1 MKCHLF
7 ISAVFLLFIY
17 GCASGPT
24 ASSMVAT
31 SHAPLN
37 VEASG
42 TLVISPVSGGEET
55 NPMLLSKIDDISFRE
70 ALYQSL
76 VNSGLFAETRLEGD
90 GDYRLNTEIVSQE
103 VKSGINMAA
112 TLMVHYELYEDGKD
126 NVVWSENIFSQ
137 YEALFEE
144 SYYGVKRA
152 QLANEGAVKNNF
164 TQLIEKLASFLETTR

>member
-1 MKCHLF
+1 MKSHLF
-7 ISAVFLLFIY
+7 ISVVFLLIIH

-24 ASSMVAT
+24 ATSMVAT
-31 SHAPLN
+31 SHVPLN
-37 VEASG
+37 MKPSG
-42 TLVISPVSGGEET
+42 ILVVSPVSGGEET
-55 NPMLLSKIDDISFRE
+55 NPMLFSKIDDLSFRE

-76 VNSGLFAETRLEGD
+76 VNSGLFEKTLLEGD
-90 GDYRLNTEIVSQE
+90 GDYRLNAEIVSQE

-112 TLMVHYELYEDGKD
+112 TLMVHYELYEKGKD

-152 QLANEGAVKNNF
+152 QLANEGVVKKNF
-164 TQLIEKLASFLETTR
+164 NQLIEKLASFLGGSR